1 MERTQETNCDLC
13 CGNWR
18 QKAAHPPGPGPAWTL
33 SSMDTSTQAQETRFG
48 SVKESGGRTKRQPP
62 VHNETALLLFLE
74 FLPEELHSIASPFR
88 LNFFLEMDSSVN

>member
-1 MERTQETNCDLC
+1 LVAAEQRKKQTETEEVAIGWAQETNCDLC

-18 QKAAHPPGPGPAWTL
+18 QKAAHPPGPGHFLPWTRPHKLKRPA
-33 SSMDTSTQAQETRFG
+33 FG

-74 FLPEELHSIASPFR
+74 FL
-88 LNFFLEMDSSVN
+88 